1 VLGDPAMSTTPAAE
15 RLRSTSALPNRAF
28 GAMLVAMSTDK
39 LRSEVLALPA
49 EQRAELAH
57 VLLESLHED
66 ADPSAETAWIE
77 ELDRRAQAVAD
88 GSARLVDWEEARE
101 RITAQLKA
109 RREAR
114 TPR

>member
-1 VLGDPAMSTTPAAE
+1 MAAMS
-15 RLRSTSALPNRAF
+15 N
-28 GAMLVAMSTDK
+28 DK

-66 ADPSAETAWIE
+66 ADPGAEAAWIA

-88 GSARLVDWEEARE
+88 GSATLVDWEDARE
-101 RITAQLKA
+101 RITARLRA